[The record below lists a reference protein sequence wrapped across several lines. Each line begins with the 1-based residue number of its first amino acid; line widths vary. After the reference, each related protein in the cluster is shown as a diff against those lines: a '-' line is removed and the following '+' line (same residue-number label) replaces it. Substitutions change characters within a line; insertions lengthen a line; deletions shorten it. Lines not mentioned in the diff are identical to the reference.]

1 MDERSLTVTVI
12 GPSAGRVA
20 LIEEGLR
27 RSGVEEVVVIPDAA
41 DLAARDLAARL
52 VSADPDAVVIELE
65 SPSRDLIERMFEV
78 SRLTER
84 PVVMFVDRSEPEMMQ
99 AAIEAG
105 VSAYVVD
112 GLKPDRVR
120 SVVDVAIL
128 RFNAVARLER
138 ELAEAKIE
146 LVDRKLIE
154 RAKGVLM
161 KMKGISEA
169 EAYALLR
176 RTAMNEKRKIAE
188 VAQALITSAELLG

>member
-27 RSGVEEVVVIPDAA
+27 RSCVEEVVVIPDAA

>member
-105 VSAYVVD
+105 LSAYVVD